1 MGVNLRGAATP
12 NPRPSGG
19 ILQQIF
25 DGISGIGEALA
36 EGLEGIISGLIDM
49 VLGRYEG
56 NYPAFVDGQAAL
68 NERFDLLGTSGY
80 FPATMGSN
88 FRLGPGRNRALPFDT
103 RIGPNNGAEL
113 VQVNRTHP
121 GEGSAVRTEWA
132 IRLDRKGLWQA
143 NSNFKHLGD
152 PMFGSYGEIVVLR
165 PDLTVYSVTQLPS
178 AQPDNTG
185 NNSMGGASLSLFKMF
200 VIPEPGYYVQVR
212 WYWNEWFGIRT
223 VQGGSILS
231 QFAVT
236 QWSDEIDGNEHQNPD
251 GDITD
256 PGGSEPPTP

>member
-1 MGVNLRGAATP
+1 MGVNLKTSATP
-12 NPRPSGG
+12 TPGAPGG
-19 ILQQIF
+19 ILQAIF
-25 DGISGIGEALA
+25 DGIGGIGEALA
-36 EGLEGIISGLIDM
+36 QGLGGIIDGLIDM

-56 NYPAFVDGQAAL
+56 NYPAFVDGQIAL
-68 NERFDLLGTSGY
+68 NERFQLLGESGY

-88 FRLGPGRNRALPFDT
+88 YRLGPGRNRALPFDT

-113 VQVNRTHP
+113 VQVNRAHP
-121 GEGSAVRTEWA
+121 GEGSAFRDEWA

-143 NSNFKHLGD
+143 NANFKHLGD

-165 PDLTVYSVTQLPS
+165 PDLTVYSVTQLPM
-178 AQPDNTG
+178 ANPDNTG
-185 NNSMGGASLSLFKMF
+185 NNPMGGASLSLFKMF
-200 VIPEPGYYVQVR
+200 VIPDAGYYVQVR

-223 VQGGSILS
+223 AMGGSILS

-236 QWSDEIDGNEHQNPD
+236 QWSDEVDGADQPDPD

-256 PGGSEPPTP
+256 PGGSEPPAP